1 MMKNLKTRTRLFR
14 MMKVVNE
21 LHEVAIEK
29 PTKENVKM
37 YKKMN
42 NLFYKQVNEYKGLH
56 KW

>member
-1 MMKNLKTRTRLFR
+1 